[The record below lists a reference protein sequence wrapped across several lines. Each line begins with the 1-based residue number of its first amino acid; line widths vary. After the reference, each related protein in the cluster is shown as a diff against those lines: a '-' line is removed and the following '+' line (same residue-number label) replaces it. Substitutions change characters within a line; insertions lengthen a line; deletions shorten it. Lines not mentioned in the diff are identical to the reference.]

1 MCEKVV
7 QPGWHKLNQMS
18 YLIAQLNLFVL
29 YCIVT
34 YKNKRHSRAICYR
47 CPATGEDQEYVLV
60 GLRPFSVEFEI
71 TAFLSPIGEILGIKS
86 AVEDKPQ
93 ITIEGKS

>member
-1 MCEKVV
+1 M
-7 QPGWHKLNQMS
+7 
-18 YLIAQLNLFVL
+18 A
-29 YCIVT
+29 
-34 YKNKRHSRAICYR
+34 R
-47 CPATGEDQEYVLV
+47 CPATGEDQEYGLV